1 MTRPTELPAVE
12 PQELGPAECRDLLGQ
27 SGIGRVALCT
37 ARGPQIIPVNY
48 VVDGA
53 SVVFRTSPYGA
64 LGRAAVDARIA
75 IEVDEIDADTESG
88 WSVVASGHGT
98 RVEDEIELGTLRA
111 FRDPRPWAGGS
122 RLLYVRLAW
131 DELTGRRVGS
141 HR

>member
-1 MTRPTELPAVE
+1 MSRPTELPAVE
-12 PQELGPAECRDLLGQ
+12 PVELGPSECRDLLDRGVV
-27 SGIGRVALCT
+27 GRVALCT
-37 ARGPQIIPVNY
+37 TRGPQIIPVNY

-53 SVVFRTSPYGA
+53 SVVFRTSPYGV
-64 LGRAAVDARIA
+64 LGQAAADARIA
-75 IEVDEIDADTESG
+75 FEVDEIDADAESG
-88 WSVVASGHGT
+88 WSVVAFGRGT

-131 DELTGRRVGS
+131 DELTGRRVGR

>member
-1 MTRPTELPAVE
+1 MTRPNELPAVE
-12 PQELGPAECRDLLGQ
+12 PVELGLAECRELLGR
-27 SGIGRVALCT
+27 GAVGRVALCT

-53 SVVFRTSPYGA
+53 SVVFRTSPYGV
-64 LGRAAVDARIA
+64 LGRAAADARIA
-75 IEVDEIDADTESG
+75 FEVDEIDADTESG
-88 WSVVASGHGT
+88 WSVVASGRGT

-131 DELTGRRVGS
+131 DELTGRTVGR

>member
-12 PQELGPAECRDLLGQ
+12 PVELGPSECRDLLSQGVV
-27 SGIGRVALCT
+27 GRVALCT

-53 SVVFRTSPYGA
+53 SVVFRTSPYGV
-64 LGRAAVDARIA
+64 LGQAATDARIA
-75 IEVDEIDADTESG
+75 FEVDEIDAEAQSG
-88 WSVVASGHGT
+88 WSVVASGRGT
-98 RVEDEIELGTLRA
+98 RIEDEIELGTLRA

-122 RLLYVRLAW
+122 RLLYVRLVW
-131 DELTGRRVGS
+131 DELTGRRVGR

>member
-1 MTRPTELPAVE
+1 MSRPNELPAVE
-12 PQELGPAECRDLLGQ
+12 PVELGPDECRDLLGR
-27 SGIGRVALCT
+27 GVVGRVALCT
-37 ARGPQIIPVNY
+37 PRGPQIIPVNY

-53 SVVFRTSPYGA
+53 SVVFRTSPYGVLA
-64 LGRAAVDARIA
+64 RAATDARIA
-75 IEVDEIDADTESG
+75 FEVDEIDADAESG
-88 WSVVASGHGT
+88 WSVVAFGHGT

-131 DELTGRRVGS
+131 DELTGRRVGR